1 MAFFPFGEPQTRGAA
16 GLFQTAVD
24 LKLPL
29 SVYEYGDE
37 DLRVKGRRDEGEK
50 RGRYQRVRGG
60 KKWKQERDF
69 VSLRYF
75 SSLPSGP
82 WLDLW
87 GGFRRLSVCVCVCTN
102 EKSM

>member
-1 MAFFPFGEPQTRGAA
+1 MAFAA

-60 KKWKQERDF
+60 KKMEARERF
-69 VSLRYF
+69 CVSEVLF
-75 SSLPSGP
+75 LPT
-82 WLDLW
+82 LW
-87 GGFRRLSVCVCVCTN
+87 PLVGF
-102 EKSM
+102 MGWI